1 MPLQFLLSPT
11 KTLDFSPEKESKD
24 GAKGLTAWTT
34 PLMPAAA
41 IDTIS
46 TTMQTQS
53 MSALKKTLAVSDA
66 LANLNHKR
74 YQSYQPYA
82 QAQKQMEGDMPSG
95 DASAFRRACFSYT
108 GDSFKAMNVA
118 TLSQTE
124 VLRLQDSLRILSGLF
139 GVLRPL
145 DRIQPYRLCMGDKLA
160 VGACKHL
167 YDYWTESVTD
177 VLVADIK
184 ARQVTAIINVA
195 SDEYYKVVDGGRL
208 VQALPEGKGIHKMV
222 FLTAGSMPSVFA
234 KQARGLLVR
243 YAVTQDV
250 QAVEELKGFDL
261 EGYKFVASRS
271 SEFEYVFDRAK
282 PAPAIKVKAKVVAK
296 AETEEGG
303 DDQPVK
309 VKGEK
314 GKGKG
319 KGKAEPKMKGEAQ
332 EKVAKTKAEP
342 KPKAK
347 TEKTEPNVKAEPK
360 TKAVTKAKAEKSQKT
375 EKVNAEKTE
384 EAAAPVQT
392 EKTVK
397 AGKAKAEPKVKA
409 GMPVNV
415 KAEPKVPAA
424 FSPAPYPSGKRARAV
439 VNYTEAKGKGSD
451 AEEEEGGEAEN
462 DESDSADEYSD
473 EKEVLHPKKKAAKI
487 AKRTPPAAPLVKQEE
502 SEGEEKTKAELFV
515 IDVSPTNRAACKG
528 CAEKF
533 EKGEQ
538 RVGFMGFIAGR
549 VAMKWHHPQCLMD
562 KGYHDGLNLV
572 LCPSA
577 RGACKQCGEKMG
589 KGTVKV
595 GFGTGEEKMWLDLTC
610 AARALAGIV
619 AGSGCTPK
627 VITDF
632 TGYTELSAA
641 DQALASAAITTDVT
655 PVTAQTGG
663 ANTKVAPVHAPKAK
677 GGKRNK
683 EEGEGLEEV
692 AAKPAKRARR

>member
-1 MPLQFLLSPT
+1 
-11 KTLDFSPEKESKD
+11 
-24 GAKGLTAWTT
+24 
-34 PLMPAAA
+34 MPAAE
-41 IDTIS
+41 IDTIA

-53 MSALKKTLAVSDA
+53 VSVMKKTLAVSDA

-74 YQSYQPYA
+74 YQSYQPYG
-82 QAQKQMEGDMPSG
+82 QAQKQTEGNLPSG

-177 VLVADIK
+177 VLVADIR

-195 SDEYYKVVDGGRL
+195 SDEYYKVVDSARL
-208 VQALPEGKGIHKMV
+208 LQALPGGKGIHKMV

-250 QAVEELKGFDL
+250 QAVEDLKGFDL

-282 PAPAIKVKAKVVAK
+282 PALASKVKAKAVAQAK
-296 AETEEGG
+296 GEKTEEGG
-303 DDQPVK
+303 DEQPVK
-309 VKGEK
+309 VKAE
-314 GKGKG
+314 KGKG
-319 KGKAEPKMKGEAQ
+319 KGKAEPKVKGEAQ
-332 EKVAKTKAEP
+332 EKVAKAKVEP

-347 TEKTEPNVKAEPK
+347 TEKSEFTVKAEPK
-360 TKAVTKAKAEKSQKT
+360 TKAATKAKAEKT
-375 EKVNAEKTE
+375 ERVKAEKTE

-409 GMPVNV
+409 KAEPKVKAGKPVKV

-424 FSPAPYPSGKRARAV
+424 LSPAPVPSGKRARAV
-439 VNYTEAKGKGSD
+439 VNYAEANG
-451 AEEEEGGEAEN
+451 EGGEAEEEEKGEAGPSG
-462 DESDSADEYSD
+462 DESDSADECS
-473 EKEVLHPKKKAAKI
+473 EEEAVVQPKKKAAKS
-487 AKRTPPAAPLVKQEE
+487 AKPTPPAAPVVKQAD
-502 SEGEEKTKAELFV
+502 SEGEAKAKAELFV

-562 KGYHDGLNLV
+562 KGYHNGLNLV

-589 KGTVKV
+589 KDTVKV
-595 GFGTGEEKMWLDLTC
+595 GFGTGEEKVWLDLTC

-632 TGYTELSAA
+632 TGYAELSAA
-641 DQALASAAITTDVT
+641 DQALASAAFTTGPT
-655 PVTAQTGG
+655 PVTAQTAG
-663 ANTKVAPVHAPKAK
+663 AYTKEAPAPKVK

-692 AAKPAKRARR
+692 DPKPAKRVRR